1 MALVEI
7 KWRPEPRFL
16 GQFGAVALVMFGLV
30 GGMIWWRGGFLFW
43 TFPDAAPT
51 VAKTLFAV
59 GMACGLEAGLAVL
72 MGLRRLPVNQV
83 VYWVLT
89 AVGFPIGFVLSF
101 VLLGLLFFAVLTPI
115 GLFFRLIGRDALQ
128 RRLEP
133 EAETYWQPH
142 EKAQVS
148 RYFKQF

>member
-1 MALVEI
+1 
-7 KWRPEPRFL
+7 
-16 GQFGAVALVMFGLV
+16 MFGLV

-43 TFPDAAPT
+43 KFPDAAPT
-51 VAKTLFAV
+51 VATWLFAV
-59 GMACGLEAGLAVL
+59 GMVCGLEAGLAVL
-72 MGLRRLPVNQV
+72 MGLRRLPVNQL

-133 EAETYWQPH
+133 ERETYWQPH
-142 EKAQVS
+142 EKAQVA